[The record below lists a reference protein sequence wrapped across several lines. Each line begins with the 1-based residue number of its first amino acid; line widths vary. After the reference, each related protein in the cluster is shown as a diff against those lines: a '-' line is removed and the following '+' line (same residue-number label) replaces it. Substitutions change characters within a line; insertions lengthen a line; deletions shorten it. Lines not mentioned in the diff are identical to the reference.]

1 MYYEKLSALTGK
13 EKTENQ
19 TVQSNIKRAYFVY
32 ECRPSVTVHY
42 CCFFCKYKIS
52 LCSIFVAISS
62 HHVMN
67 VFLLCIMFTLFIF
80 SCWEEEKWALACGWP
95 ASPVRSGS
103 QTRSYTGY
111 TSKVPTLFI
120 LLLAIYPFAM
130 RYHTVTSVSF
140 SVLIH
145 ISNVKVLYRYIL
157 QLLNT
162 VLLND
167 MQKIDFIIGGIC
179 FCIWYIFDT
188 YALRHYFRLKG
199 VGGGG
204 EYRIFNT
211 IPGTVLF
218 SEPAFK
224 IHCSSY
230 SEACRTFNK

>member
-1 MYYEKLSALTGK
+1 MYFRYVSCSHCLFSVLEK
-13 EKTENQ
+13 
-19 TVQSNIKRAYFVY
+19 KR
-32 ECRPSVTVHY
+32 
-42 CCFFCKYKIS
+42 
-52 LCSIFVAISS
+52 
-62 HHVMN
+62 
-67 VFLLCIMFTLFIF
+67 
-80 SCWEEEKWALACGWP
+80 KWVLACGWP

-167 MQKIDFIIGGIC
+167 MQKNWLYHWRNLFLHLIF
-179 FCIWYIFDT
+179 IWYT
-188 YALRHYFRLKG
+188 LYGYFRLKG
-199 VGGGG
+199 VGGEGV
-204 EYRIFNT
+204 RIVNT

-218 SEPAFK
+218 GGRERS
-224 IHCSSY
+224 IY
-230 SEACRTFNK
+230 VRYGI